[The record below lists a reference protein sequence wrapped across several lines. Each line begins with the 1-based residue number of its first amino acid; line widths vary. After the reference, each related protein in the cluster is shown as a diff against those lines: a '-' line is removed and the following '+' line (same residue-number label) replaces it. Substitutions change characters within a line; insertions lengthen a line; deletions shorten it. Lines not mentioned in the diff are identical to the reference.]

1 MGTLRTEQ
9 LRTFQI
15 TAHAKGFIELNECAD
30 GSVLWLRKSLPDTSR
45 DTHQSMCIDSLTN
58 SVTIFWT
65 TLLGKVNSKTFRDVP
80 SMEQWFD
87 LRIETPLER

>member
-1 MGTLRTEQ
+1 MGALRTEQ

-30 GSVLWLRKSLPDTSR
+30 GSVLWLRKDIPDSNR

-58 SVTIFWT
+58 SATIFWT
-65 TLLGKVNSKTFRDVP
+65 SLPDKVNSKTFRDVP
-80 SMEQWFD
+80 SLQQWFD
-87 LRIETPLER
+87 LGLEIPLER